1 MLDRLIG
8 FFIHRHLLTNMVFA
22 IVLAA
27 GVLAWSNLKKEELPD
42 ITFDTVRISVN
53 YPGASAEEVE
63 YHITEPLEEALGSV
77 DGIYRLSSSTASASS
92 IITAELEP
100 QTDDIEAVVTEI
112 RQEVLAVDLPD
123 EIRDDPRIRVFK
135 TSRKA
140 ILDIGLIL
148 TGAQLLDSEQRRL
161 LQNRALD
168 LEKRLLAL
176 PEISRVSRSGYL
188 DDEMHI
194 RVDPEKLRA
203 YNIPF
208 NTVMNEIHR
217 NNVRQPAGS
226 IEAVQEPKVTL
237 YGELRTPEEL
247 RALAVQGGFEGQVVR
262 LEDVAEVTYGHKK
275 NPGVLKINGHEGL
288 FLKVTKSSRVGILEA
303 LEAVNREIE
312 GFRSLQKNTPDLQ
325 LIILDDESVDLRNR
339 LSIIG
344 MNGAI
349 GFVLILIILFLFLD
363 FRSGFWV
370 AAGIPFS
377 FCFALAG
384 ALLIGYSINNI
395 TLAAVII
402 VMGIVVD
409 DALVVAENIKR
420 RASSGMPLY
429 QAAREG
435 TSMVFMPV
443 VASILTT
450 CIAFVP
456 LLFFQGR
463 FGTMVSFI
471 PAVIVLML
479 AGSLLEALFILPG
492 HLTLSNRGHES
503 SNREHWFEIRESFYE
518 RILKRLLPFRWL
530 LLTLFLLG
538 FGAALLLAGS
548 TMTFV
553 MFPDEETREIRLSGQ
568 TPQGSL
574 QYETARLTQP
584 LEDLVRRGLGS
595 DVAGFRNEIAQS
607 RHGSAVQDN
616 VFRMRIELYPKEKR
630 GKTADQLIREW
641 QQAMDSSGTLTKLK
655 FSKTRHGQDSGS
667 PVEVVVKDN
676 NESIRRAAAEALATA
691 MRKIPGLT
699 NIETDQPKT
708 STEYLIT
715 LRRDKVKRLDIDPS
729 EAALTLR
736 AALEGTVLYEFSS
749 DNEPVGVR
757 FSVSIPS
764 KQSIASL
771 LELPVENK
779 SNYLVPLRNIIN
791 VEQVE
796 KPNSIVHL
804 DRVRYTSIYAD
815 IERDSKLSPLQYAET
830 LENDI
835 FPSIIARHPSTT
847 LEFDG
852 EIRDSR
858 ESGRNFI
865 TAVYSVVMLIFIVL
879 VLLFNSLRKALL
891 IMLTIPFGLTGI
903 IVAFVLHGI
912 EFYGFFG
919 VIGALG
925 LAGVIVNDAIIMV
938 TTLDREIRST
948 HAEQGLTGS
957 IAKAA
962 STRLR
967 AVLLTTLT
975 TVAAMLPTAY
985 GWAGYDPML
994 AQMMLALTWGL
1005 VGGTLVTLVLVPCL
1019 YRIMI
1024 VGSIQQENA

>member
-1 MLDRLIG
+1 MLDRVIG
-8 FFIHRHLLTNMVFA
+8 FFVHRHLLTNMVYA
-22 IVLAA
+22 LVLVA
-27 GVLAWSNLKKEELPD
+27 GVIAWSNLKKEELPD
-42 ITFDTVRISVN
+42 ITFDTVRVSVN

-63 YHITEPLEEALGSV
+63 YHITEPLEEALGAV
-77 DGIYRLSSSTASASS
+77 EGIYRISSSTAAGSS
-92 IITAELEP
+92 VITAELEA
-100 QTDDIEAVVTEI
+100 QTADIEAIVTEI

-140 ILDIGLIL
+140 IIDIGLIL
-148 TGAQLLDSEQRRL
+148 TGEHLLDTKKRRW
-161 LQNRALD
+161 LQTRALV

-176 PEISRVSRSGYL
+176 PEVSRVSRSGYL
-188 DDEMHI
+188 DDEIHI
-194 RVDPEKLRA
+194 RADPEKLRA

-208 NTVMNEIHR
+208 NTVMNEIRR

-226 IEAVQEPKVTL
+226 IETIHEPKVTL
-237 YGELRTPEEL
+237 YGELRTPEEI
-247 RALAVQGGFEGQVVR
+247 RALAVQGGFDGQVVR
-262 LEDVAEVTYGHKK
+262 LGDIAEVSYGHEK
-275 NPGVLKINGHEGL
+275 NTGVLKINGYEGL
-288 FLKVTKSSRVGILEA
+288 FLKVSKSSRVGILEA
-303 LEAVNREIE
+303 LQAVNREIE
-312 GFRSLQKNTPDLQ
+312 DFRSLQKMTPELQ
-325 LIILDDESVDLRNR
+325 LVILDDESVDLRNR

-344 MNGAI
+344 INGAI
-349 GFVLILIILFLFLD
+349 GFVLILITLFLFLD

-370 AAGIPFS
+370 AVGIPFS

-420 RASSGMPLY
+420 RTSSGVPLY
-429 QAAREG
+429 QAATEG
-435 TSMVFMPV
+435 TSMVFLPV

-456 LLFFQGR
+456 LLYFQGR
-463 FGTMVSFI
+463 FGVMVSFI
-471 PAVIVLML
+471 PAVIALML

-492 HLTLSNRGHES
+492 HLTLSARSQES
-503 SNREHWFEIRESFYE
+503 SKCEHWFEIWESFYE
-518 RILKRLLPFRWL
+518 RILKRLLPFRWI
-530 LLTLFLLG
+530 LLTLFVLG
-538 FGAALLLAGS
+538 FGASILLAGS
-548 TMTFV
+548 TMRFV

-568 TPQGSL
+568 TTQESL

-584 LEDLVRRGLGS
+584 LEDLVRGGLGN
-595 DVAGFRNEIAQS
+595 DIAGFRNEIAKS

-630 GKTADQLIREW
+630 GKTADQLIKEW
-641 QQAMDSSGTLTKLK
+641 QQAMDSSKTLTKLR

-667 PVEVVVKDN
+667 PVEVIVKDDH
-676 NESIRRAAAEALATA
+676 ESVRRAAAEALAKA
-691 MRKIPGLT
+691 MRNVPGLT

-736 AALEGTVLYEFSS
+736 AALAGTVLYEFSS

-830 LENDI
+830 LENKI
-835 FPSIIARHPSTT
+835 FPSVIASHPSTT

-858 ESGRNFI
+858 ESGRDFA
-865 TAVYSVVMLIFIVL
+865 TAVFSVVTLIFIVL

-903 IVAFVLHGI
+903 IAAFVLHGVV
-912 EFYGFFG
+912 FYGFFA

-925 LAGVIVNDAIIMV
+925 LAGVIVNDAIIMI
-938 TTLDREIRST
+938 TTLDREIAST
-948 HAEQGLTGS
+948 QAGQNLHDS

-1019 YRIMI
+1019 YQIMI
-1024 VGSIQQENA
+1024 VGSIQQEKA